1 MQHVQHLYPIGANAI
16 DNSIALEDQFA
27 GFPAPRPVS
36 YTETRTCYGF
46 IERLRK
52 HNAKAGVQ
60 RIAVV
65 AGEAQWAELN
75 LADGI
80 LLDAD
85 QIERTMEQLRSMLA
99 GGEVTIEASAL
110 NFDTGQDFQDYVRE
124 IRAEYRRSDVEQ

>member
-1 MQHVQHLYPIGANAI
+1 M
-16 DNSIALEDQFA
+16 
-27 GFPAPRPVS
+27 
-36 YTETRTCYGF
+36 
-46 IERLRK
+46 
-52 HNAKAGVQ
+52 Q